1 MIYQGFSLDI
11 EADGFIFE
19 SNNIWTVV
27 CTDLNDMNKKVVI
40 NPFKDPL
47 AKQKLFS
54 FLCGYTNPYITW
66 HYGLGYDAFVL
77 LNLLDC
83 KHTVGPD
90 TFMGMPVQFV
100 DTFYMSMYLN
110 PDRAGHSV
118 EWFGEKLGLPKLNFR
133 QELIDIGF
141 LQPDAPK
148 GQEFMQHHPLM
159 DTYCIRDTEV
169 DVKIFHGLCK
179 EWESIYGVPF
189 SHTQSYKCGQ
199 KSFYLMSCQ
208 ELAGWKFDQE
218 EAKKLA
224 VRIDNMMEEIR
235 SEVEPK
241 LPPRALK
248 KTEEKDYTMPAK
260 PFKKDGSFSS
270 TWEKFVAK
278 HNAKLVGDSWEFYGK
293 LYKPEAGKLLDVT
306 KPMEMAN
313 QDQMKDWFLE
323 QNWEPTLWNFKK
335 GPDGKPMR
343 DPKTRQLIKSSPKIQ
358 EQGKICKNL
367 LEMETGIVADVVKWL
382 SLRNRRSVLQGWID
396 NPRLKRDGRIGAGR
410 TGIAATHRQ
419 KHSVVVNVPKASE
432 KVLLGHEF
440 RSLWTSEDGFLI
452 AAADAAAL
460 EGRVQAHYT
469 WKYDDGATA
478 KELLEG
484 DIHCFS
490 EDTEILTD
498 CGWMKFNDLEGKKV
512 AQWENGNIS
521 FVYPKET
528 VWSKYSGEM
537 IAFNSSSMDQLVT
550 LNHRVLVNNIKKQS
564 DQVIFADALSDKNSN
579 LMAYTAGF
587 VVGGTDLSPDLA
599 EMIVAVQSDSHISD
613 TSIRFEFVKERKIER
628 MQKMLEA
635 LNIEFT
641 QYEGK
646 SGKTIRINIKKENIK
661 DVLSWVDSEKNL
673 STKLLGVSKTT
684 AEVIVNSYGFWDGT
698 YRDNGDIILDTTSSQ
713 TIDVL
718 QGLCALSG
726 KKSTV
731 TRGIKKVTAYG
742 TCLVDRIY
750 VSSVSRPLVGFRN
763 TKSVKKYDG
772 YVGCVVVGSGFI
784 VVRKGDCVVVS
795 GNSKTAKSVY
805 EDELAHID
813 ITAPDF
819 NKDDPFFKP
828 FRDRSKNVFYA
839 GLYGAGDAKIAST
852 AGLPEYRG
860 KEISEKFWAAN
871 PATKQLKD
879 NLEKYWKQVGKEKY
893 LPAIDGRMLCT
904 RKKSALLNTIFQS
917 CGGIA
922 MDYALCFMDHWLGEM
937 HWEDRKP
944 YYLYKGYKVR
954 RIGYTHDEA
963 EFEAEEPI
971 AKEIGDMI
979 VRAITKAGEF
989 LKIKVPLAGEA
1000 KVGHNWKETH

>member
-1 MIYQGFSLDI
+1 MRGGSSVSVCKGEKVVYEGFSLDI

-19 SNNIWTVV
+19 SNNIWTIV

-40 NPFKDPL
+40 NPFRDPL

-110 PDRAGHSV
+110 PDRPGHSV

-148 GQEFMQHHPLM
+148 GHEFMQHHPLM

-179 EWESIYGVPF
+179 EWESIYGASF
-189 SHTQSYKCGQ
+189 SHTQAYKCGQ

-208 ELAGWKFDQE
+208 ELAGWKFDQS
-218 EAKKLA
+218 EAEKLS
-224 VRIDNMMEEIR
+224 VRIDKMMEEIR
-235 SEVEPK
+235 AEVEPK

-260 PFKKDGSFSS
+260 PFKKDGSYSS
-270 TWEKFVAK
+270 TWDKFVDK
-278 HNAKLVGDSWEFYGK
+278 HHGKQAGDEWEFYGK
-293 LYKPEAGKLLDVT
+293 LYKAESGKQLDIEL
-306 KPMEMAN
+306 PMEMAN
-313 QDQMKDWFLE
+313 QDQMKDWFI
-323 QNWEPTLWNFKK
+323 QQGWSPTLWNYKK

-343 DPKTRQLIKSSPKIQ
+343 DPKTRELIKSSPKIQ

-367 LEMETGIVADVVKWL
+367 LAMETGIVGDVVKWL
-382 SLRNRRSVLQGWID
+382 SLRNRRSVLQGWLD
-396 NPRLKRDGRIGAGR
+396 NPRLKMDGRIGASR

-419 KHSVVVNVPKASE
+419 KHAVVVNVPKASD

-460 EGRVQAHYT
+460 EGRVQGHYT
-469 WKYDDGATA
+469 WKYDSGATA
-478 KELLEG
+478 RDLLEG
-484 DIHCFS
+484 DIH
-490 EDTEILTD
+490 
-498 CGWMKFNDLEGKKV
+498 
-512 AQWENGNIS
+512 
-521 FVYPKET
+521 
-528 VWSKYSGEM
+528 
-537 IAFNSSSMDQLVT
+537 
-550 LNHRVLVNNIKKQS
+550 
-564 DQVIFADALSDKNSN
+564 
-579 LMAYTAGF
+579 
-587 VVGGTDLSPDLA
+587 
-599 EMIVAVQSDSHISD
+599 
-613 TSIRFEFVKERKIER
+613 
-628 MQKMLEA
+628 
-635 LNIEFT
+635 
-641 QYEGK
+641 
-646 SGKTIRINIKKENIK
+646 
-661 DVLSWVDSEKNL
+661 
-673 STKLLGVSKTT
+673 
-684 AEVIVNSYGFWDGT
+684 
-698 YRDNGDIILDTTSSQ
+698 
-713 TIDVL
+713 
-718 QGLCALSG
+718 
-726 KKSTV
+726 
-731 TRGIKKVTAYG
+731 
-742 TCLVDRIY
+742 
-750 VSSVSRPLVGFRN
+750 
-763 TKSVKKYDG
+763 
-772 YVGCVVVGSGFI
+772 
-784 VVRKGDCVVVS
+784 
-795 GNSKTAKSVY
+795 SKTAKSVY

-852 AGLPEYRG
+852 AGLPEHRG

-922 MDYALCFMDHWLGEM
+922 MDYALCFMDHWLGEI

-944 YYLYKGYKVR
+944 YYIYKGYKVR
-954 RIGYTHDEA
+954 RIGYMHDEA

-971 AKEIGDMI
+971 AQEIGDMI
-979 VRAITKAGEF
+979 VKAIAKAGDF

-1000 KVGHNWKETH
+1000 KIGHNWKETH

>member
-27 CTDLNDMNKKVVI
+27 CTDLNDMDKKVVI

-141 LQPDAPK
+141 LEPDAPK

-179 EWESIYGVPF
+179 EWESIYEVPF

-208 ELAGWKFDQE
+208 ELAGWKFDQA

-224 VRIDNMMEEIR
+224 VRIDGMMEEIR
-235 SEVEPK
+235 AEVEPK

-248 KTEEKDYTMPAK
+248 KTEEKDYTMPSK

-278 HNAKLVGDSWEFYGK
+278 HGGKEVGEEWEFYGK
-293 LYKPEAGKLLDVT
+293 LYKPESGKQLDIEL
-306 KPMEMAN
+306 PMEMAN
-313 QDQMKDWFLE
+313 QDQMKEWFLE
-323 QNWEPTLWNFKK
+323 QGWKPTLWNYKK
-335 GPDGKPMR
+335 GTDGKPMR
-343 DPKTRQLIKSSPKIQ
+343 DPKTRELIKSSPKIQ

-367 LEMETGIVADVVKWL
+367 LAMETGIVGDVVKWL
-382 SLRNRRSVLQGWID
+382 SLRNRRSVLQGWLD
-396 NPRLKRDGRIGAGR
+396 NPRLRMDGRIGASR

-460 EGRVQAHYT
+460 EGRVQGHYT
-469 WKYDDGATA
+469 WKYDGGATA
-478 KELLEG
+478 RDLLEG
-484 DIHCFS
+484 DIH
-490 EDTEILTD
+490 
-498 CGWMKFNDLEGKKV
+498 
-512 AQWENGNIS
+512 
-521 FVYPKET
+521 
-528 VWSKYSGEM
+528 
-537 IAFNSSSMDQLVT
+537 
-550 LNHRVLVNNIKKQS
+550 
-564 DQVIFADALSDKNSN
+564 
-579 LMAYTAGF
+579 
-587 VVGGTDLSPDLA
+587 
-599 EMIVAVQSDSHISD
+599 
-613 TSIRFEFVKERKIER
+613 
-628 MQKMLEA
+628 
-635 LNIEFT
+635 
-641 QYEGK
+641 
-646 SGKTIRINIKKENIK
+646 
-661 DVLSWVDSEKNL
+661 
-673 STKLLGVSKTT
+673 
-684 AEVIVNSYGFWDGT
+684 
-698 YRDNGDIILDTTSSQ
+698 
-713 TIDVL
+713 
-718 QGLCALSG
+718 
-726 KKSTV
+726 
-731 TRGIKKVTAYG
+731 
-742 TCLVDRIY
+742 
-750 VSSVSRPLVGFRN
+750 
-763 TKSVKKYDG
+763 
-772 YVGCVVVGSGFI
+772 
-784 VVRKGDCVVVS
+784 
-795 GNSKTAKSVY
+795 SKTAKSVY

-828 FRDRSKNVFYA
+828 FRDRSKNIFYA

-852 AGLPEYRG
+852 AGLPESRG

-871 PATKQLKD
+871 AATKELKD

-922 MDYALCFMDHWLGEM
+922 MDYALCFMDHWLGEI

-954 RIGYTHDEA
+954 RIGYMHDEA

-971 AKEIGDMI
+971 AQEIGDMI
-979 VRAITKAGEF
+979 VKAIAKAGEF

-1000 KVGHNWKETH
+1000 KIGHNWKETH